1 MGVESGLSRGK
12 NEAHDK
18 TAELGRVAV
27 GEHDLGFIEEE
38 VFFDFEFF
46 EIIAF
51 HGGFEGH
58 GFIHGEGETEDLVLV
73 DQGDVIELFV
83 PESGE
88 LLW

>member
-1 MGVESGLSRGK
+1 MWVEPGLSRGK

-18 TAELGRVAV
+18 ITELVRVTV

-46 EIIAF
+46 EVITF

-58 GFIHGEGETEDLVLV
+58 GFIHGKGETEDLVLV
-73 DQGDVIELFV
+73 D
-83 PESGE
+83 
-88 LLW
+88 

>member
-1 MGVESGLSRGK
+1 MGFESGLSRGK

-18 TAELGRVAV
+18 IAELGRVAV

-46 EIIAF
+46 EVIAF
-51 HGGFEGH
+51 HGGLEGH
-58 GFIHGEGETEDLVLV
+58 SFIHGEGETEDLVLV

-83 PESGE
+83 PESCE
-88 LLW
+88 LLR